1 MSLSIKPTTALFL
14 FLGAA
19 VVAPL
24 TSGCVRMASAPA
36 EAVSSYEPF
45 EASDKS
51 VTGEAP
57 AGWEKESGDTGGT
70 LARVNFTKGD
80 AKIRIRADAGAS
92 FMADAMK
99 NGPVPVIDAMHEK
112 GIKQLEEFV
121 SDPQAMPAQPM
132 TSPIGEARYS
142 EFTADGGQTHGYR
155 STAIGPQRVISVTAS
170 CPEKDWETLKPA
182 FSKVI
187 GSIANGSGP

>member
-1 MSLSIKPTTALFL
+1 MSLSMRPRNALFL
-14 FLGAA
+14 LLGAA
-19 VVAPL
+19 ITVPL
-24 TSGCVRMASAPA
+24 ASGCVRTQGAPA
-36 EAVSSYEPF
+36 EAVTAYEPF

-57 AGWEKESGDTGGT
+57 AGWEKEAGDSGGT

-99 NGPVPVIDAMHEK
+99 GGPVPVIDAMHEK

-121 SDPQAMPAQPM
+121 SNPEAMPAQPM

-155 STAIGPQRVISVTAS
+155 STAIGPQRVVSVTAY
-170 CPEKDWETLKPA
+170 CPERDWETLKPA

-187 GSIANGSGP
+187 GSVANGSGP

>member
-1 MSLSIKPTTALFL
+1 MSLLPKSKIGLLLLLSA
-14 FLGAA
+14 GI
-19 VVAPL
+19 APVL
-24 TSGCVRMASAPA
+24 SSGCSKIAGPPA
-36 EAVSSYEPF
+36 KAVTAYEPF

-57 AGWEKESGDTGGT
+57 AGWEKEAGDTGGT
-70 LARVNFTKGD
+70 LARINFTQGD

-99 NGPVPVIDAMHEK
+99 GGPVPVIDLMHEK

-121 SDPQAMPAQPM
+121 SNPEAMPAQPM

-155 STAIGPQRVISVTAS
+155 STAIGPQRVVSVTAS

-187 GSIANGSGP
+187 GSVQNGSGP